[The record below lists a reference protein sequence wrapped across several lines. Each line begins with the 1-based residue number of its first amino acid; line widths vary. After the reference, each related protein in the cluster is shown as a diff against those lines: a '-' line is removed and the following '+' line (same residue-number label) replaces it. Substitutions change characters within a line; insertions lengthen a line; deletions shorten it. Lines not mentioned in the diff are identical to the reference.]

1 MKAPV
6 TRMMECQTDATLRS
20 VDAISV
26 RLYHL
31 GKTLE
36 LAAFAAEARR
46 VLSEIDQACLFRPK
60 LKKVMDEGIDAREN
74 WKCLEDASGEVLR
87 ELANQAQ
94 EINAEFTDAAYSLA
108 SHQQAPGKPAG

>member
-1 MKAPV
+1 MKAPI
-6 TRMMECQTDATLRS
+6 TRVMKCKTDATLQS
-20 VDAISV
+20 VDALSL
-26 RLYHL
+26 RMYHL

-46 VLSEIDQACLFRPK
+46 VLSAIDQASSFRPE
-60 LKKVMDEGIDAREN
+60 LKKVMNEGIDAGED

-87 ELANQAQ
+87 QLAIQVQ
-94 EINAEFTDAAYSLA
+94 EINTEFTDAAYSLA